1 MMDSSVLLNQLE
13 NLAALTNRNGLL
25 EIKPFRTWKGSKYWS
40 TAIFTMRLCNGG
52 EVLDIASYSD
62 QFTQD
67 AKEKAIKIDTII
79 RSLYEI
85 NGIAVISPEEL
96 SKYNQ
101 NHSTNLTR
109 IERLRIWVKDLEQLV
124 IDVLYTTYI
133 GLQLKQ
139 VRLVTSQVMCEACG
153 MYYEKEKLPE
163 GSKYIKYSV
172 GEIVCSECLKTAS
185 LDDFDFEEEELKV
198 ETKQNESEEQV
209 SEQQTYKEKASYICA
224 CKSEFN
230 TLEEFTSHRVDC
242 PEANK

>member
-1 MMDSSVLLNQLE
+1 MDNSVLLTQLE
-13 NLAALTNRNGLL
+13 NLAALTRRNGLL
-25 EIKPFRTWKGSKYWS
+25 EIKPFRTWKGNKDWSK
-40 TAIFTMRLCNGG
+40 AIFTMRLCNAG

-62 QFTQD
+62 QFTTD
-67 AKEKAIKIDTII
+67 AKEKAIKIDTVI

-85 NGIAVISPEEL
+85 NGINVVSPEEL

-101 NHSTNLTR
+101 NHNTNLTR
-109 IERLRIWVKDLEQLV
+109 IERLRIWAKDLEQLV
-124 IDVLYTTYI
+124 IDVLYNTYV

-139 VRLVTSQVMCEACG
+139 VRLVTDQMMCESCG

-172 GEIVCSECLKTAS
+172 GEIVCNECLKTVP
-185 LDDFDFEEEELKV
+185 LNEFDFEEELKL
-198 ETKQNESEEQV
+198 EIKQNESEEKV
-209 SEQQTYKEKASYICA
+209 SEQQTYKEEASYICA

-230 TLEEFTSHRVDC
+230 TLEEFTSHRVNC